1 MKKRKK
7 EVKKPGNG
15 LKSKKVAEL
24 KKYHKMLLHAAQEWR
39 DTFDTISALL
49 CLISPE
55 GKIIRCNRAM
65 KDYLKMEFNEIL
77 GNKIQN
83 LLYKDTEAK
92 NKCPFKSG
100 KVSAKRETGTC
111 SIGSR
116 YYFISIDPL
125 LDKNGKLVAAVYIAS
140 DITSQLWPVE
150 ELKKANSFLDS
161 VLNNSLTISII
172 STDKNHKI
180 SFWNKGAEIIF
191 GFTAT
196 EIIGRNIDELYS
208 TDADTRQKVEIF
220 RQDLENR
227 KSRTFEIQQI
237 CKNGKKVWINLTVAP
252 RVDENN
258 QLIGA
263 LGIGEDITERK
274 NSETENVDLVEQLRQ
289 AQKMEAL
296 GKFAGGIAHDFNNFL
311 TVIKG
316 YAELLIKNAPDNDQ
330 QKKDL
335 GEILTSAQNASLL
348 TQQLLAFSKKQVV
361 NTEIIDLNDVIS
373 SMEKTLQPLLIK
385 DLNLVFN
392 LNPKIPRVKVD
403 KGQIIQ
409 VIMNMAINA
418 RDAMENGGRLI
429 IKTDFVLLNENECKI
444 MPESLPGEFV
454 RMSIED
460 NGSGMAPDVLA
471 HIFEPFFTT
480 KDPGK
485 GTGLGLSVVYGIVK
499 HHNGWINAY
508 SEPGHGAVFHIY
520 LPSVF
525 SGQPETAAIVTT
537 TEEYQGNGENILL
550 VEDDPM
556 VLKFA
561 DRLLTNSG
569 YKIISS
575 SGFSEALELFR
586 QEKKDINIVF
596 SDVILKDGS
605 GTKLAAELLAIKPDL
620 KILLTSGYL
629 QDSAKLDAINSLKVE
644 FIQKPYTEID
654 LLKMLKKIVSN
665 E

>member
-1 MKKRKK
+1 
-7 EVKKPGNG
+7 
-15 LKSKKVAEL
+15 
-24 KKYHKMLLHAAQEWR
+24 
-39 DTFDTISALL
+39 
-49 CLISPE
+49 
-55 GKIIRCNRAM
+55 
-65 KDYLKMEFNEIL
+65 
-77 GNKIQN
+77 
-83 LLYKDTEAK
+83 
-92 NKCPFKSG
+92 
-100 KVSAKRETGTC
+100 
-111 SIGSR
+111 
-116 YYFISIDPL
+116 
-125 LDKNGKLVAAVYIAS
+125 
-140 DITSQLWPVE
+140 
-150 ELKKANSFLDS
+150 
-161 VLNNSLTISII
+161 
-172 STDKNHKI
+172 
-180 SFWNKGAEIIF
+180 
-191 GFTAT
+191 
-196 EIIGRNIDELYS
+196 
-208 TDADTRQKVEIF
+208 
-220 RQDLENR
+220 
-227 KSRTFEIQQI
+227 
-237 CKNGKKVWINLTVAP
+237 
-252 RVDENN
+252 VDENN